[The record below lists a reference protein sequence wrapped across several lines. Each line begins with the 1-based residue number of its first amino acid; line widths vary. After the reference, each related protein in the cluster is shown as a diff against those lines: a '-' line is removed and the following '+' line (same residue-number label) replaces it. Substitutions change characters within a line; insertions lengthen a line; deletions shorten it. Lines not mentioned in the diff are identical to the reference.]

1 MKLSPKFF
9 AYTLLMFGLSN
20 TAIADSRDK
29 DIELMKQQIK
39 ILMQE
44 VERLQHERDA
54 LAKQCKH
61 DALTFE
67 EKLRSTRE
75 TGTLTLNIF

>member
-1 MKLSPKFF
+1 MRVR
-9 AYTLLMFGLSN
+9 Y
-20 TAIADSRDK
+20 IRRVADTFSVEADAS
-29 DIELMKQQIK
+29 LQ
-39 ILMQE
+39 QE

-75 TGTLTLNIF
+75 TGTLTMHIF